1 VADLRPNARSSLTGI
16 AARLAA
22 ASTVVGAGLVVASV
36 VATRRLWFGGYVS
49 EAGVAAEP
57 QASTYRWGIL
67 GLALGLLL
75 LAVALVRVLPLTA
88 VLLAGSGLFAALS
101 GSVSCSTGCPLPPY
115 ESATAA
121 DLVHG
126 GASIL
131 AVGAATLAIAA
142 LAVTSEDT
150 PVRRLSRLT
159 FWIVGPLVVAVG
171 LAMLVLGRGQLTGLL
186 ERAILL
192 TATAWTLVAAL
203 RVGAGTATM
212 GLRR

>member
-1 VADLRPNARSSLTGI
+1 VADLRPDARSSLTQI

-88 VLLAGSGLFAALS
+88 VLLAGSGLQFEDRGLHTFRGIPDQWQLFAA
-101 GSVSCSTGCPLPPY
+101 
-115 ESATAA
+115 
-121 DLVHG
+121 
-126 GASIL
+126 
-131 AVGAATLAIAA
+131 
-142 LAVTSEDT
+142 
-150 PVRRLSRLT
+150 
-159 FWIVGPLVVAVG
+159 
-171 LAMLVLGRGQLTGLL
+171 
-186 ERAILL
+186 RA
-192 TATAWTLVAAL
+192 
-203 RVGAGTATM
+203 
-212 GLRR
+212 